1 MEKINRIIIE
11 IPVTLI
17 RIYQFLVSPLIGQ
30 NCRFTPTCSQYS
42 IESLRQHGIVYG
54 LYLPQP
60 RALTLHVPIPKV
72 SIDHFLKPQKFIM
85 QLCNLD

>member
-17 RIYQFLVSPLIGQ
+17 RIYQFLVSPILGQ

-42 IESLRQHGIVYG
+42 IESLREHVIVHG
-54 LYLPQP
+54 LYLSIRRIISCRPGGRHGFDP
-60 RALTLHVPIPKV
+60 VPKDG
-72 SIDHFLKPQKFIM
+72 SKK
-85 QLCNLD
+85 

>member
-17 RIYQFLVSPLIGQ
+17 RIYQFLVSPILGQ

-42 IESLRQHGIVYG
+42 IDVLRLHGIISG
-54 LYLPQP
+54 SYLILKRIIRCNPWGGDGRDP
-60 RALTLHVPIPKV
+60 VPK
-72 SIDHFLKPQKFIM
+72 
-85 QLCNLD
+85 

>member
-54 LYLPQP
+54 LYLSIRRITSCRPGGRHGYDPVP
-60 RALTLHVPIPKV
+60 RNGPRK
-72 SIDHFLKPQKFIM
+72 
-85 QLCNLD
+85 

>member
-42 IESLRQHGIVYG
+42 IESLRLHGIVYG
-54 LYLPQP
+54 LYLSIKRITSCRLGGRHGFDPVP
-60 RALTLHVPIPKV
+60 RNGSRK
-72 SIDHFLKPQKFIM
+72 
-85 QLCNLD
+85 

>member
-17 RIYQFLVSPLIGQ
+17 RIYQFLVSPILGQ

-42 IESLRQHGIVYG
+42 IESLRQHGIVHG
-54 LYLPQP
+54 LYLSIRRIISCRPGGRHGFDP
-60 RALTLHVPIPKV
+60 VPK
-72 SIDHFLKPQKFIM
+72 DGYKK
-85 QLCNLD
+85 

>member
-17 RIYQFLVSPLIGQ
+17 RIYQFLVSPILGQ

-42 IESLRQHGIVYG
+42 IESLRQHGIVRG
-54 LYLPQP
+54 LYLSIRRIISCRPGGSHGFDP
-60 RALTLHVPIPKV
+60 VPKDG
-72 SIDHFLKPQKFIM
+72 SKK
-85 QLCNLD
+85 